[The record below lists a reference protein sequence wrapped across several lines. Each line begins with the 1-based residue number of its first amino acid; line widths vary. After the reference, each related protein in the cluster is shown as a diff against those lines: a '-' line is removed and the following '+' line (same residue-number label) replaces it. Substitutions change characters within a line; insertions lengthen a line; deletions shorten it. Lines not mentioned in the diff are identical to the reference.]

1 MKERVLYVVS
11 SFGTGGICRAL
22 QNTFNCLD
30 TNKYDVDV
38 FAIIPEGVYR
48 GELKNC
54 KVLGSNYLL
63 SAICPNYYTLH
74 GFKKL
79 IGYVGKVLNRLFG
92 GHLISFAMK
101 YVVNRLLK
109 RGNYQAVIAY
119 SEGLPTKFV
128 SEALHPNKIAWIHCD
143 YQKYLEI
150 VKKNEYQI
158 YKRFEKVVCVSD
170 YTRRSFINVYPN
182 LASNTHYIYNV
193 LDYSFIKEMS
203 EQMQTPQYERN
214 TINVVSVGRVDPVK
228 RFSEIPRI
236 VSEMKNA
243 NKIKWYIVGPAVG
256 NQEEYKLLLANIE
269 KYGVQTQVIPLGEKS
284 NPYPYIANADILVC
298 VSLSEACPY
307 VVNEAKVLGV
317 PIVSTNFGSA
327 FEFIEDRKDGI
338 ITPLE
343 TMPNVL
349 DELIADHKMY
359 DGIKKDLSVFEYNN
373 VKIMSEIYSLIS
385 EN

>member
-1 MKERVLYVVS
+1 M
-11 SFGTGGICRAL
+11 
-22 QNTFNCLD
+22 
-30 TNKYDVDV
+30 
-38 FAIIPEGVYR
+38 
-48 GELKNC
+48 
-54 KVLGSNYLL
+54 
-63 SAICPNYYTLH
+63 
-74 GFKKL
+74 
-79 IGYVGKVLNRLFG
+79 
-92 GHLISFAMK
+92 
-101 YVVNRLLK
+101 
-109 RGNYQAVIAY
+109 
-119 SEGLPTKFV
+119 
-128 SEALHPNKIAWIHCD
+128 
-143 YQKYLEI
+143 
-150 VKKNEYQI
+150 
-158 YKRFEKVVCVSD
+158 
-170 YTRRSFINVYPN
+170 YPN

-193 LDYSFIKEMS
+193 LDSSFIKEMS

-327 FEFIEDRKDGI
+327 LEFVEDRKDGI

-343 TMPNVL
+343 MMPNVL

-359 DGIKKDLSVFEYNN
+359 DGIKKNLSVFEYNN